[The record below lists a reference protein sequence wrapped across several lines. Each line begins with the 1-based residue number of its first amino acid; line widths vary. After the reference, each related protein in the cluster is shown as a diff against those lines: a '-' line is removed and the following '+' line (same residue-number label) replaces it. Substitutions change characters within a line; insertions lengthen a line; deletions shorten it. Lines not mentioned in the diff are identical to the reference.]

1 MVHEVEVQLTRE
13 EGDLLPLRHGHKQM
27 RLTALFCA
35 LALLLVCSC
44 EGQQERVAEA
54 VDNPDSAA
62 FMRCRGISSLISDSG
77 VLRYKL
83 TAEEWDIYTNTQP
96 ATWKFMKGLLM
107 QRFDQSFQ
115 IDLYVQADTAYLHE
129 QRTWELRGRVAV
141 RNIQGTIFL
150 TEELFWDMN
159 DHLMWNNTYMHIITP
174 ERELEGTDFRSNE
187 QMTDYYVSNSVGKFP
202 ISDTESATPE
212 QTGAETQAEEAGT
225 DSLQPA
231 LEPAPAGQRTGRV
244 TPSAPDKQKNK
255 QAHFK

>member
-1 MVHEVEVQLTRE
+1 M
-13 EGDLLPLRHGHKQM
+13 
-27 RLTALFCA
+27 
-35 LALLLVCSC
+35 
-44 EGQQERVAEA
+44 AEA
-54 VDNPDSAA
+54 VDNPDSVA
-62 FMRCRGISSLISDSG
+62 FMRSRGISSLISDSG

-159 DHLMWNNTYMHIITP
+159 DHQMWNNTYMHIITP

-187 QMTDYYVSNSVGKFP
+187 QMTDYFVSNSVGKFP
-202 ISDTESATPE
+202 MSDTESATPE
-212 QTGAETQAEEAGT
+212 EPEPEAEGAEA

-231 LEPAPAGQRTGRV
+231 VEITPAGQRAPAGRK
-244 TPSAPDKQKNK
+244 PAAPDRQKNK

>member
-1 MVHEVEVQLTRE
+1 
-13 EGDLLPLRHGHKQM
+13 M
-27 RLTALFCA
+27 RLTALICA
-35 LALLLVCSC
+35 LALFLVCSC
-44 EGQQERVAEA
+44 ESEQERVAEA
-54 VDNPDSAA
+54 VDNPDSVA
-62 FMRCRGISSLISDSG
+62 FMRSRGISSLISDSG

-159 DHLMWNNTYMHIITP
+159 DHQMWNNTYMHIITP

-212 QTGAETQAEEAGT
+212 EPEPEAEGAEA

-231 LEPAPAGQRTGRV
+231 VELTPAGQRAPAGRK
-244 TPSAPDKQKNK
+244 PAAPNKQKNE